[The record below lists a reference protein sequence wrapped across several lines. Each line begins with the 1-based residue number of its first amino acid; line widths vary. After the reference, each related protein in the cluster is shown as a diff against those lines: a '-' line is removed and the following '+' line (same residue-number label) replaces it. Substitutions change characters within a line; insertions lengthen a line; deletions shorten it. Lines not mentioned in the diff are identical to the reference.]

1 MSPQE
6 TLQQLL
12 VGRAF
17 SGFRFHTGFS
27 LRFEGRTGTTFVEL
41 EGAWFIGSPAD
52 WQASLAGFPMQGVEP
67 EEPLQAASL
76 AFLRWNSGGHV
87 ISAAVDGTNLVME
100 LEDGWRLTTRADAN
114 GDNDWSV
121 YEASGPS
128 VSCEGGVVEV
138 SDS

>member
-1 MSPQE
+1 MSPE
-6 TLQQLL
+6 ATLRKLL

-27 LRFEGRTGTTFVEL
+27 LRFEGSAGTAFVDL
-41 EGAWFIGSPAD
+41 EGAWFIGSLAD
-52 WQASLAGFPMQGVEP
+52 WRASLAAFPLHGVEP

-87 ISAAVDGTNLVME
+87 VSAAIDGNNLVLD
-100 LEDGWRLTTRADAN
+100 LEDGWRLATRADASC
-114 GDNDWSV
+114 DNDWSV

-138 SDS
+138 SGS